1 MSHFI
6 RLEQAIAMTK
16 TFRENRGKGVVP
28 QANGLNALPLSQT
41 FDRAAIDTLLSQP
54 GCEKIRIYFGMDK
67 GLKVHAIIV
76 GVNEKDE
83 DMLPN
88 ISTEI
93 SVTETNDDDGGSVV
107 VDEGVTCPP
116 FCPPPS
122 HLNP

>member
-6 RLEQAIAMTK
+6 PLEQAIAMTK
-16 TFRENRGKGVVP
+16 TFRENRGKSVVP

-41 FDRAAIDTLLSQP
+41 FDRAAIDKLLSQS

-76 GVNEKDE
+76 GVNDKDE
-83 DMLPN
+83 DMLPESTN
-88 ISTEI
+88 IGLLREDEEGEPVI
-93 SVTETNDDDGGSVV
+93 
-107 VDEGVTCPP
+107 VDEGIPCPP
-116 FCPPPS
+116 SCPPPS